1 MKIINVL
8 VTGVGGNIGQGV
20 IKALKMSNIKLK
32 IVGTDIIPLSA
43 GFFRIDKSYII
54 PKANDNKF
62 LNKIIQI
69 CNSENIDI
77 IFVCPP
83 IELPVFAA
91 NKNKIENE
99 TNAKVIINNENVVRV
114 GTDKY
119 ETYKFLKENN
129 FNYPETALPDDEKGI
144 NELINK
150 CGFPLI
156 IKPRKGRGSVGVF
169 KIKNKDELYS
179 LIKVVENPVIQEHLE
194 PEDEEYTSEVLILD
208 EGEILGHITMKRE
221 LQEGTTI
228 RAIVDDY
235 EEVSKE
241 AKRVAKALKSYGPCN
256 FQLRLTKRGPVIFE
270 INPRFSGTTPIR
282 AKFGFNVPETII
294 RKVIF
299 KEDIQEL
306 KYKKG
311 IALRYWNE
319 IYIPRDYYENIKRD
333 NFINN
338 PDSEVDNSF

>member
-1 MKIINVL
+1 
-8 VTGVGGNIGQGV
+8 
-20 IKALKMSNIKLK
+20 
-32 IVGTDIIPLSA
+32 
-43 GFFRIDKSYII
+43 
-54 PKANDNKF
+54 
-62 LNKIIQI
+62 
-69 CNSENIDI
+69 
-77 IFVCPP
+77 
-83 IELPVFAA
+83 
-91 NKNKIENE
+91 
-99 TNAKVIINNENVVRV
+99 
-114 GTDKY
+114 
-119 ETYKFLKENN
+119 
-129 FNYPETALPDDEKGI
+129 
-144 NELINK
+144 
-150 CGFPLI
+150 
-156 IKPRKGRGSVGVF
+156 
-169 KIKNKDELYS
+169 
-179 LIKVVENPVIQEHLE
+179 
-194 PEDEEYTSEVLILD
+194 
-208 EGEILGHITMKRE
+208 MKRE